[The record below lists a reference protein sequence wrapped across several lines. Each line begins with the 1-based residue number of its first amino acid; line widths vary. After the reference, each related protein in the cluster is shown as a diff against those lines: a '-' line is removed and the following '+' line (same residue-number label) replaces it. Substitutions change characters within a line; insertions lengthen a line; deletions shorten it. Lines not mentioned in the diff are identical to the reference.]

1 MGPPGDQQEA
11 NAAVVPAIPDKK
23 KGKSVADSSARDPGT
38 RAPSDR
44 SLLPSKAVASEPTE
58 KKKEKKTPATVSKE
72 STLPSMHA
80 SPSES
85 LRMALQL

>member
-1 MGPPGDQQEA
+1 MGPTADQQEE

-23 KGKSVADSSARDPGT
+23 KGKSVADYSALDPPTVACFPPKMWPVSARK
-38 RAPSDR
+38 RR
-44 SLLPSKAVASEPTE
+44 
-58 KKKEKKTPATVSKE
+58 KKNKTPATVGEE

-85 LRMALQL
+85 L